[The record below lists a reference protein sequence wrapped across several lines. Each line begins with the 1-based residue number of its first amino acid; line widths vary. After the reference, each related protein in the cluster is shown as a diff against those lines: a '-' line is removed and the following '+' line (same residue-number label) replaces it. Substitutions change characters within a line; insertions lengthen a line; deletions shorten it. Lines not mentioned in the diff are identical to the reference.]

1 MSAAAVSVVTP
12 PDMIVRP
19 LSACSVARASMLVA
33 ALRFTFRRAATE
45 AVMSMSAAVE
55 TNETSRPAVTLAE
68 VLRLPTLVTRM
79 SVPAVSVSVAVN
91 APPTLAV
98 MFPSV
103 AVTGSLSVV
112 LVPETRAMSE
122 PAVRERVALIVVPAV
137 MLRSSP
143 ASTVAVSEVDVA
155 EFSVTS
161 SAASTAALM
170 AISEPVEVTVTASPA
185 VSVSETTTAPPP
197 VSVMSVPASRAC
209 VEVIE
214 VAAVRTMLP
223 AVTVTSA
230 FVVILPAVE
239 TNVTSLPASTVPEEL
254 RLPTAVTAMS
264 SPAVSVSVEVNV
276 PPAVAVTSP
285 AVAVTGSLS
294 DVLPPDVSVT
304 SVPAVI
310 DFVAVN
316 VVLAS
321 SDTLPLVAATGAFV
335 VMLPKVEVSVTSL
348 AAVRL
353 PETRIAPV
361 AAYVTSLPLTKVVC
375 CVIVPLLV
383 TETLPVVVT
392 GPSNVTLVVADWIVS
407 ESTVIAT

>member
-1 MSAAAVSVVTP
+1 M
-12 PDMIVRP
+12 
-19 LSACSVARASMLVA
+19 
-33 ALRFTFRRAATE
+33 
-45 AVMSMSAAVE
+45 
-55 TNETSRPAVTLAE
+55 
-68 VLRLPTLVTRM
+68 
-79 SVPAVSVSVAVN
+79 
-91 APPTLAV
+91 
-98 MFPSV
+98 
-103 AVTGSLSVV
+103 
-112 LVPETRAMSE
+112 
-122 PAVRERVALIVVPAV
+122 
-137 MLRSSP
+137 
-143 ASTVAVSEVDVA
+143 
-155 EFSVTS
+155 
-161 SAASTAALM
+161 
-170 AISEPVEVTVTASPA
+170 
-185 VSVSETTTAPPP
+185 
-197 VSVMSVPASRAC
+197 
-209 VEVIE
+209 EVIE

-223 AVTVTSA
+223 AVAVTSA

-304 SVPAVI
+304 SVPAMI

-361 AAYVTSLPLTKVVC
+361 AVYVTSLPLTKVVC